1 MEALGDLYKEGR
13 VVKKS
18 LVKAAEWY
26 QKILDTVTWYPM
38 KRSIMEKLVQMYEKA
53 KSPKKAT
60 QWRETLEEAERK
72 YHEEGLTMSKGNGD
86 YETFEYH
93 LAHYKEAAEAN
104 DRIGI
109 KINED
114 GFFHGA
120 NTKRAF
126 QWLQQLYE
134 TRSQENADVK
144 HELFLL
150 GKMYRYGRGTKKDLQ
165 KALDFLMKSSD
176 LGNSWAMM
184 LLGDMYAKG
193 IGVEQDGEQAVAWMK
208 KATATGNSYAMRKL
222 GRMYAEGTGV
232 EMDGN
237 QAVEWYKKSVEAGD
251 ADAMQELADMYE
263 EGIAVPQDLVT
274 AVAWRRRSAEA
285 GNESDMD
292 KLIEMY
298 EEARD
303 DVQAEYWRQ
312 KKNTL
317 ED

>member
-1 MEALGDLYKEGR
+1 
-13 VVKKS
+13 
-18 LVKAAEWY
+18 
-26 QKILDTVTWYPM
+26 
-38 KRSIMEKLVQMYEKA
+38 
-53 KSPKKAT
+53 
-60 QWRETLEEAERK
+60 
-72 YHEEGLTMSKGNGD
+72 
-86 YETFEYH
+86 
-93 LAHYKEAAEAN
+93 
-104 DRIGI
+104 
-109 KINED
+109 
-114 GFFHGA
+114 
-120 NTKRAF
+120 
-126 QWLQQLYE
+126 
-134 TRSQENADVK
+134 
-144 HELFLL
+144 
-150 GKMYRYGRGTKKDLQ
+150 
-165 KALDFLMKSSD
+165 
-176 LGNSWAMM
+176 
-184 LLGDMYAKG
+184 
-193 IGVEQDGEQAVAWMK
+193 
-208 KATATGNSYAMRKL
+208 MRKL